1 MPEMPYTTEKHEAL
15 QVIEHYLNTDRSRA
29 LRTLW
34 RLLDGVALTALEPI
48 QSSNMNHP
56 PYPTAADRIAH
67 VNQDWWGNEWDA
79 GTGTWTPQDDFDPLE
94 NPTTGF
100 WEYWYGDAEGVF
112 RETLVRAL
120 SVSLGIE
127 REDPSVTAEYQ
138 GKDRPKSMHGR
149 THWPITLLWKCPQPW
164 YEGWIEFQRWGRA
177 AREGHVTVVLSTPAH
192 GRKLYNSPIRPP
204 SAQAADPYHAYR
216 FDPRE
221 PAGPNGL
228 WVVSQ
233 CVHRAWPGPSTAP
246 TGSGQWSPPPL
257 GCYVES
263 MGSVVCV
270 SISVPDG
277 GAAPAG
283 IPFVP

>member
-1 MPEMPYTTEKHEAL
+1 MPYTTEKHEAL
-15 QVIEHYLNTDRSRA
+15 QVIEHYVNTDRMRA
-29 LRTLW
+29 LRALW
-34 RLLDGVALTALEPI
+34 RLLDGAPTTSLEPI
-48 QSSNMNHP
+48 SSSNMNHP
-56 PYPTAADRIAH
+56 PYPTPADRVAH
-67 VNQDWWGNEWDA
+67 VNEDWWGMARDA
-79 GTGTWTPQDDFDPLE
+79 TGAWQVQAAFDDQQ

-120 SVSLGIE
+120 SVSLGIA
-127 REDPSVTAEYQ
+127 REDPKDTATYK

-149 THWPITLLWKCPQPW
+149 LHWPVTLLWKCPQPW
-164 YEGWIEFQRWGRA
+164 YEGWIEFQRWGRG

-204 SAQAADPYHAYR
+204 GSTQNDPYGAYQL
-216 FDPRE
+216 DPRS

-233 CVHRAWPGPSTAP
+233 SVHRPWAGPASAP
-246 TGSGQWSPPPL
+246 TSSGQWAPPPL

-270 SISVPDG
+270 AISVPDG

-283 IPFVP
+283 IPYVP